1 MTAACRTTLTLV
13 AVFGALL
20 AGAPSHAGTAK
31 GYVDGPIV
39 VGDQV
44 FPGGTIEVQPVGRG
58 ELLAIR
64 LDGRQIALA
73 FRDSRGAAPAKGRGS
88 LVLHRDAR
96 GLHHIDGLQSAAS
109 ASCVGLRVAAVS
121 PGVTTLAPGAPAD
134 MEGVARAPR

>member
-20 AGAPSHAGTAK
+20 AGAPSHAGTAR
-31 GYVDGPIV
+31 GYVDGMIV
-39 VGDQV
+39 VGGQV
-44 FPGGTIEVQPVGRG
+44 FPGGTIEVQAVGRG

-73 FRDSRGAAPAKGRGS
+73 FRDPRGATLASGRGS

-96 GLHHIDGLQSAAS
+96 GLHHIEGLRSAAS
-109 ASCVGLRVAAVS
+109 SSCVGLRVAAVS
-121 PGVTTLAPGAPAD
+121 RGIAALPPGAAAD
-134 MEGVARAPR
+134 GEGFACAPR